1 MRTEVVLTYNGA
13 CKKKESEIVSEQ
25 SMVNKNKVGN
35 CLNNIFF
42 YLWSQKLKTTG
53 LINSGDMQ

>member
-13 CKKKESEIVSEQ
+13 CKKRESEIISEQ
-25 SMVNKNKVGN
+25 SMVNQNKVGN
-35 CLNNIFF
+35 CLNNI
-42 YLWSQKLKTTG
+42 LPLESGKLKSTG

>member
-42 YLWSQKLKTTG
+42 
-53 LINSGDMQ
+53 IFGDKN

>member
-1 MRTEVVLTYNGA
+1 MIFPGGQVRTEVVLTYNGA

-42 YLWSQKLKTTG
+42 IFGVK
-53 LINSGDMQ
+53 N